1 MTAGGPPPDV
11 EPAAIFLALAEW
23 RPRYPLTVRL
33 EAAPDVALWAQAA
46 PGASIAR
53 AGTPEALAA
62 LCVVTEAG
70 EPVLGPDTVGHLL
83 APEWRAIQ
91 RELWPA
97 LHRICPTY
105 GRCNERAWIDTLKI
119 GARQNRAIEQQM
131 RGCFDIVRLA
141 KVMLVPRPDRF
152 FGRPACE
159 VLDGHLMMFRAVQDL
174 LLPN

>member
-1 MTAGGPPPDV
+1 MTPGSPPADV
-11 EPAAIFLALAEW
+11 EPAALVLALSEW
-23 RPRYPLTVRL
+23 RPRQALTVRL
-33 EAAPDVALWAQAA
+33 EAAPDVPLWAQAA
-46 PGASIAR
+46 PGADLAR

-62 LCVVTEAG
+62 ICVVDESGAA
-70 EPVLGPDTVGHLL
+70 VLGPDTIGHLL
-83 APEWRAIQ
+83 APEWRALQ

-105 GRCNERAWIDTLKI
+105 GRCNERSWIDTLKI
-119 GARQNRAIEQQM
+119 GFRANRAIEQQM
-131 RGCFDIVRLA
+131 RWCFDVVRLS

-159 VLDGHLMMFRAVQDL
+159 VLDGHLMMFAALREL